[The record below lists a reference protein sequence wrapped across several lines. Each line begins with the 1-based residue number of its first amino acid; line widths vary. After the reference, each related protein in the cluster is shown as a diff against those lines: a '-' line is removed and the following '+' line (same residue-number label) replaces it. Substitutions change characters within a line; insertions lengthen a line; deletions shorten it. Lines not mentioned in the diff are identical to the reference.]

1 MDTLKGVLKTVLKD
15 LMKQGKGHD
24 LDGASAA
31 WKRIVG
37 EAAAAHS
44 DIVYLT
50 KDKIRVNV
58 NSSAW
63 LYQLNLK
70 KAAIEREL
78 YKTLKIKDVTLRL
91 GDIKTPGRKQPTQPS
106 GTQHGR

>member
-1 MDTLKGVLKTVLKD
+1 MQEIKSVLKSVFRD
-15 LMKQGKGHD
+15 MMKQQKGRD
-24 LDGASAA
+24 LDGAKAV
-31 WKRIVG
+31 WRRVVG

-44 DIVYLT
+44 QIVYLT

-70 KAAIEREL
+70 QDTIRKEFYRA
-78 YKTLKIKDVTLRL
+78 LKIEDVKLRL
-91 GDIKTPGRKQPTQPS
+91 GDVK
-106 GTQHGR
+106 

>member
-1 MDTLKGVLKTVLKD
+1 MEEIKSVLKSVLKD
-15 LMKQGKGHD
+15 LMKQGKGRD
-24 LDGASAA
+24 IDGARAA

-44 DIVYLT
+44 QIVYLT

-70 KAAIEREL
+70 KSEIGKEV
-78 YKTLKIKDVTLRL
+78 YKALKIRDVKLRL
-91 GDIKTPGRKQPTQPS
+91 GDIKASHQEK
-106 GTQHGR
+106 

>member
-24 LDGASAA
+24 LDGARAA

-70 KAAIEREL
+70 KNMIQKEFYRAF
-78 YKTLKIKDVTLRL
+78 KIKDVKLQL
-91 GDIKTPGRKQPTQPS
+91 GDVKEE
-106 GTQHGR
+106 HGRSEQEV